1 MGDYEHVLVTR
12 EDDTVTITM
21 RFRPLLGIRWLY
33 VFGMWVSFDGGPW
46 SWQTVRESLSILRE
60 AVTVGGS

>member
-1 MGDYEHVLVTR
+1 MAA
-12 EDDTVTITM
+12 DTVTITV

-46 SWQTVRESLSILRE
+46 SWEWNVRNTLAVLRS
-60 AVTVGGS
+60 ALTDGGR